1 MASATCA
8 KRMFK
13 RPETVEEMQAIRAKA
28 RERSFADLAEA
39 DELESILFKS
49 FVVAAEQM
57 DAVELLRKDGNKSWT
72 SKISSV
78 RVGFWKAYEGW
89 TNFAHPE
96 LLAKPQLPKAG
107 KKGKSADEDDEP
119 EEEYVPDLTWPTE
132 PVAWR
137 DLLVWKSSENYPLV
151 RDTNITARHIMA
163 LFDEEIPLV
172 DIMKAYPF
180 LNMRD
185 IAACQAFWDEEVPAR
200 KEYEE
205 KYFDKQWMSPL
216 HPEFVKAPS
225 YPKTPK
231 PPGPVVPGG
240 APIGNTNKNDGPMT
254 LPTRRG
260 AVLPAILLAIFGL
273 IAITAVAAGCFGSL
287 ARRFGMAVDAG
298 GRYAGTRVAIVE
310 SREISADEFSGKSR
324 SVEPVMNN
332 SPRDPARTAV
342 FTGTFDPLTLG
353 HLDVVR
359 RGRTL
364 FDHLIVGI
372 GVNPNKAELFNIDER
387 VALARKVVAPFDNVS
402 VEAFEELTVQF
413 VRRIGARVILRG
425 VRTLT
430 DMEYEFGMSLT
441 NQRLDPTIET
451 VFLMA
456 DGEYS
461 HVSSTLIKQIARH
474 AGESTLSKFVPAEII
489 APILAKMRI

>member
-1 MASATCA
+1 
-8 KRMFK
+8 MFK

-39 DELESILFKS
+39 DELESILFKT

-107 KKGKSADEDDEP
+107 KKGKSADEDDDDEP

-260 AVLPAILLAIFGL
+260 ATIPAILLLILAGLMFLVGVAFGL
-273 IAITAVAAGCFGSL
+273 RGVSKHERERGKIEVLHDWIKPDGRRLSNPASSNSFGVSRGFWDWRIRTG
-287 ARRFGMAVDAG
+287 ATPR
-298 GRYAGTRVAIVE
+298 TIEVE
-310 SREISADEFSGKSR
+310 
-324 SVEPVMNN
+324 
-332 SPRDPARTAV
+332 RT
-342 FTGTFDPLTLG
+342 P
-353 HLDVVR
+353 
-359 RGRTL
+359 
-364 FDHLIVGI
+364 
-372 GVNPNKAELFNIDER
+372 E
-387 VALARKVVAPFDNVS
+387 
-402 VEAFEELTVQF
+402 
-413 VRRIGARVILRG
+413 VRRIRGATRCSATRLVWSISACRRNVGARFSR
-425 VRTLT
+425 
-430 DMEYEFGMSLT
+430 
-441 NQRLDPTIET
+441 
-451 VFLMA
+451 A
-456 DGEYS
+456 
-461 HVSSTLIKQIARH
+461 
-474 AGESTLSKFVPAEII
+474 
-489 APILAKMRI
+489 